1 MKAELISVSSSLL
14 TGVSVN
20 DNAAFLARELSAMG
34 VSLTQVVMIHDD
46 SEKLKA
52 AVKTAEAE
60 AELIILTGGPGPDDN
75 DIVKTTVSD
84 YLNKPLVLDE
94 ATQNRIITYHK
105 NSDLVMPKNNQL
117 QALTFYKP

>member
-52 AVKTAEAE
+52 AVK
-60 AELIILTGGPGPDDN
+60 
-75 DIVKTTVSD
+75 
-84 YLNKPLVLDE
+84 
-94 ATQNRIITYHK
+94 
-105 NSDLVMPKNNQL
+105 NSRS
-117 QALTFYKP
+117 

>member
-1 MKAELISVSSSLL
+1 MKAELISVGSSLL

-34 VSLTQVVMIHDD
+34 VSLTQAVMIHDD

-60 AELIILTGGPGPDDN
+60 AELIILTGGLGPDDN
-75 DIVKTTVSD
+75 DIVKTAMSD

-94 ATQNRIITYHK
+94 AT
-105 NSDLVMPKNNQL
+105 
-117 QALTFYKP
+117 